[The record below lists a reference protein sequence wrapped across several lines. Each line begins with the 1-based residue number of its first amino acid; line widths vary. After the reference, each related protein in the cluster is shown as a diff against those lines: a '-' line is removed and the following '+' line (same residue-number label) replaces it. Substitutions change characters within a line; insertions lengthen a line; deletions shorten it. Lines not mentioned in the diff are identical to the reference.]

1 MGFEFF
7 QSFQDEGTYFIAS
20 TADTDLL
27 IDSNHRRFFWL
38 RKSLRGSRTSHGR
51 SPVFFYIYSDIYTT
65 KLLQLD
71 ATTEE
76 SFYDG
81 YAAGF
86 TLFFTHRVTDQHC
99 HLLFNKPS
107 SVFFEMLIGVFL
119 AHDIRN
125 CYKSNHKSS
134 LCVFFFF
141 SSLPCDV
148 VQQGTSIILWVI
160 LQVHYVLSR
169 MSNVKCHLMYIVI
182 YPEYV
187 TRTMAIVNCCI
198 LLS

>member
-1 MGFEFF
+1 M
-7 QSFQDEGTYFIAS
+7 
-20 TADTDLL
+20 
-27 IDSNHRRFFWL
+27 
-38 RKSLRGSRTSHGR
+38 TSEIVTN
-51 SPVFFYIYSDIYTT
+51 PTT
-65 KLLQLD
+65 NP
-71 ATTEE
+71 
-76 SFYDG
+76 
-81 YAAGF
+81 
-86 TLFFTHRVTDQHC
+86 R
-99 HLLFNKPS
+99 
-107 SVFFEMLIGVFL
+107 
-119 AHDIRN
+119 
-125 CYKSNHKSS
+125 
-134 LCVFFFF
+134 CVFFF

>member
-86 TLFFTHRVTDQHC
+86 TLFFYA
-99 HLLFNKPS
+99 S
-107 SVFFEMLIGVFL
+107 SNRSTLPPAVQQTQFCFFEMLIGVFL
-119 AHDIRN
+119 AHDIGN

-134 LCVFFFF
+134 LCVFF

>member
-1 MGFEFF
+1 MVEVLFF
-7 QSFQDEGTYFIAS
+7 LYIFRYLHDQIVTTWCNNRGK
-20 TADTDLL
+20 LL
-27 IDSNHRRFFWL
+27 WWL
-38 RKSLRGSRTSHGR
+38 RRWLHALFYASSNR
-51 SPVFFYIYSDIYTT
+51 S
-65 KLLQLD
+65 
-71 ATTEE
+71 
-76 SFYDG
+76 
-81 YAAGF
+81 
-86 TLFFTHRVTDQHC
+86 TLPPAVQQTQFC
-99 HLLFNKPS
+99 
-107 SVFFEMLIGVFL
+107 FFEMLIGVFL
-119 AHDIRN
+119 AHDIGN

-141 SSLPCDV
+141 FFSLPCDV